1 MSTETAQERI
11 WGNEVHLHQPQA
23 TQREGHGWG
32 RDWLWPG
39 RDWLEGAKGSSK
51 NEHSLLV
58 KPAFLV
64 SLSLGP
70 VETESRSVRSTLCDP
85 MDYTV
90 HEILQARI
98 LEQVAIPFSRGSSR
112 PRDPTQVSLPHCR
125 RILYQLSYQ
134 ESPLPSYWS
143 KDLWHLPQK

>member
-1 MSTETAQERI
+1 MGE
-11 WGNEVHLHQPQA
+11 
-23 TQREGHGWG
+23 EGTGCD
-32 RDWLWPG
+32 RAA
-39 RDWLEGAKGSSK
+39 WLEGAKGSSK

-64 SLSLGP
+64 SLSFGP

-90 HEILQARI
+90 HEVLQARI

-143 KDLWHLPQK
+143 KDL